1 MPRLLGCVYKFGSSS
16 MRVSGWGNYPS
27 IEAIINNPLCNKE
40 ILEQLHTKQSVI
52 ARGLGRSYG
61 DSALASR
68 LISTKHLDR
77 FIHFDE
83 SSGLLTCQSGLSL
96 ASILEFFV
104 PKGWFLKVTPGT
116 KFVTVGGAIASDVHG
131 KNHHLDGCFSECV
144 IALKIATVS
153 QDIVECSREQ
163 NAELF
168 FATCGGMGLTGIILE
183 ATFKLLPIQSS
194 YIEQTTLKAENI
206 QEALVLFKEHQM
218 AHYSVAWVD
227 CLATGN
233 QLGRSLI
240 MLGEHAKQG
249 SLVLK
254 PKTRLSMPFNMPNGL
269 LNAYSIKAFNA
280 YYYQRIRQQKS
291 KQLVDYESFF
301 YPLDGIEN
309 WNRMY
314 GKKGFC
320 QYQFVLPKAAGLE
333 GMTEIVKTIAESK
346 RGSFL
351 AVLKAF
357 GKQNKNY
364 LSFPIEGYTLA
375 LDFKREPGLF
385 ELLDELD
392 QKVLAYG
399 GRIYLTKDS
408 RMSKVM
414 FQQSYASLDKFI
426 KVRQNY
432 EANQRFNSFQ
442 SQRLGI

>member
-1 MPRLLGCVYKFGSSS
+1 
-16 MRVSGWGNYPS
+16 MRISGWGNYPS

-116 KFVTVGGAIASDVHG
+116 KYVTVGGAIASDVHG
-131 KNHHLDGCFSECV
+131 KNHHVDGCFSQHV
-144 IALKIATVS
+144 LSLKIATVS
-153 QDIVECSREQ
+153 QGIVECSREK
-163 NAELF
+163 NTDLF

-183 ATFKLLPIQSS
+183 ATFKLLKIQSA
-194 YIEQTTLKAENI
+194 YIEQTTLKAQNL
-206 QEALVLFKEHQM
+206 QQALALFEEHQT
-218 AHYSVAWVD
+218 ANYSVAWID
-227 CLATGN
+227 CLASGTS
-233 QLGRSLI
+233 LGRSLI
-240 MLGEHAKQG
+240 MLGEHAQQG
-249 SLVLK
+249 SLLLK
-254 PKTRLSMPFNMPNGL
+254 PKKILTMPCNMPNGL
-269 LNAYSIKAFNA
+269 LNKYSIKAFNS
-280 YYYQRIRQQKS
+280 YYYQRIRQKTS

-301 YPLDGIEN
+301 YPLDSIQH

-314 GKKGFC
+314 GKQGFC
-320 QYQFVLPKAAGLE
+320 QYQFVLPKTSGLE
-333 GMTEIVKTIAESK
+333 GMTDILKRIVMLK

-351 AVLKAF
+351 AVLKTF
-357 GKQNKNY
+357 GKHNKNY
-364 LSFPIEGYTLA
+364 LSFPMAGYTLA
-375 LDFKREPGLF
+375 LDFKRDKTLF
-385 ELLDELD
+385 KELNELD
-392 QKVLAYG
+392 KMVLDFG

-408 RMSKVM
+408 RMSKGI
-414 FQQSYASLDKFI
+414 FQQSYAQLDDFI
-426 KVRQNY
+426 KIRQHY
-432 EANQRFNSFQ
+432 GADKQLHSLQ